1 MKSNEITL
9 TMTKKQLKSIVSLM
23 GIALDTDC
31 KAINSMSDKQIEN
44 LMALR
49 EVLQMLYITPK
60 KGTAEWDFMYDS
72 DVRAHS

>member
-1 MKSNEITL
+1 MKRNEITL

-44 LMALR
+44 LMILH
-49 EVLQMLYITPK
+49 EVLQTMSK
-60 KGTAEWDFMYDS
+60 NK
-72 DVRAHS
+72 